1 MGIATTTTATAAEE
15 KKHGQRFPCT
25 RNGIGCFQRDAVG
38 G

>member
-1 MGIATTTTATAAEE
+1 MGIATTATAAEE
-15 KKHGQRFPCT
+15 KKHGQRSPCT

>member
-1 MGIATTTTATAAEE
+1 MGIATTATEE
-15 KKHGQRFPCT
+15 KKRGQRSPCT